1 MRTAVCSEA
10 PARSSARAQAAH
22 LADCAVRALREE
34 ALLSPKPA
42 LVDARGSG
50 AHADLDLARMLRSA
64 NSLRGPFADM
74 ALAACTARPD
84 AALRTRLAAIGR
96 VAEQRMLLATQ
107 GSNAHRGAIWALG
120 LLLGARAQLGDGAAA
135 AQVCETAACIARH
148 EDAAQGALPDA
159 GLRRRLAA
167 IGRVAEQRMLLATQG
182 SNAHRGAIWAL
193 GLLLGARAQ
202 LGAAA
207 DAAEVCATAARI
219 ARHPDAHGPDASASH
234 GARAVRRYGVAGA
247 RGQACSG
254 FPHVLRWG
262 LPMLRRRLAAGARPE
277 HARLDALLAIMAELD
292 DTCLLHRGG
301 VAALRAAQHGARR
314 VLALGGSAEPAG
326 HAALLALDAE
336 LLARNASPGGS
347 ADLLS
352 ASLFLDSVTAR

>member
-1 MRTAVCSEA
+1 MLPLSDTPVRVE
-10 PARSSARAQAAH
+10 PREQAAW
-22 LADCAVRALREE
+22 LADAAVQALRDE
-34 ALLSPKPA
+34 ARLSPKPA
-42 LVDARGSG
+42 LVDSRGSG

-64 NSLRGPFADM
+64 RALRRPFADM
-74 ALAACTARPD
+74 AL
-84 AALRTRLAAIGR
+84 
-96 VAEQRMLLATQ
+96 
-107 GSNAHRGAIWALG
+107 
-120 LLLGARAQLGDGAAA
+120 
-135 AQVCETAACIARH
+135 
-148 EDAAQGALPDA
+148 AAQGALPDA

-202 LGAAA
+202 IGATT

-219 ARHPDAHGPDASASH
+219 ARHPDAQCPDAAASH

-262 LPMLRRRLAAGARPE
+262 LPMLRGRLAAGARPE

-301 VAALRAAQHGARR
+301 VPALRAAQHGARR

>member
-1 MRTAVCSEA
+1 MLPLSDTPVRVE
-10 PARSSARAQAAH
+10 PREQAAW
-22 LADCAVRALREE
+22 LADAAVQALRDE
-34 ALLSPKPA
+34 ARLSPKPA
-42 LVDARGSG
+42 LVDSRGSG

-64 NSLRGPFADM
+64 RALRRPFADM
-74 ALAACTARPD
+74 AL
-84 AALRTRLAAIGR
+84 
-96 VAEQRMLLATQ
+96 
-107 GSNAHRGAIWALG
+107 
-120 LLLGARAQLGDGAAA
+120 
-135 AQVCETAACIARH
+135 
-148 EDAAQGALPDA
+148 AAQGALPDA

-202 LGAAA
+202 IGATT

-219 ARHPDAHGPDASASH
+219 ARHPDAQCPDAAASH

-262 LPMLRRRLAAGARPE
+262 LPMLRGRLAAGARPE

>member
-1 MRTAVCSEA
+1 MLPLSDT
-10 PARSSARAQAAH
+10 PARVEPREQAAW
-22 LADCAVRALREE
+22 LADAAVQALRDE
-34 ALLSPKPA
+34 ARLSPKPA
-42 LVDARGSG
+42 LVDSRGSG

-64 NSLRGPFADM
+64 RALRRPFADM
-74 ALAACTARPD
+74 AL
-84 AALRTRLAAIGR
+84 
-96 VAEQRMLLATQ
+96 
-107 GSNAHRGAIWALG
+107 
-120 LLLGARAQLGDGAAA
+120 
-135 AQVCETAACIARH
+135 
-148 EDAAQGALPDA
+148 AAQGALPDA

-301 VAALRAAQHGARR
+301 VPALRAAQHGARR

>member
-1 MRTAVCSEA
+1 MQTALLSEA
-10 PARSSARAQAAH
+10 LARTGERAQAEH

-64 NSLRGPFADM
+64 NSLRGPFTDM
-74 ALAACTARPD
+74 ALAAFAARPD

-120 LLLGARAQLGDGAAA
+120 LLLGARAHLGAAAGA

-148 EDAAQGALPDA
+148 EDAA
-159 GLRRRLAA
+159 LAP
-167 IGRVAEQRMLLATQG
+167 
-182 SNAHRGAIWAL
+182 S
-193 GLLLGARAQ
+193 
-202 LGAAA
+202 
-207 DAAEVCATAARI
+207 
-219 ARHPDAHGPDASASH
+219 PSSH
-234 GARAVRRYGVAGA
+234 GARAMRRFGVGGA
-247 RGQACSG
+247 RGQACAG
-254 FPHVLRWG
+254 FPQVLRAG
-262 LPMLRRRLAAGARPE
+262 LPTLRRRLAEGARVE

-301 VAALRAAQHGARR
+301 VPALRAAQRGARR

>member
-1 MRTAVCSEA
+1 MLSLPDTPC
-10 PARSSARAQAAH
+10 RAEPREQAAW
-22 LADCAVRALREE
+22 LADCAVQALRDE
-34 ALLSPKPA
+34 ARLSPKPA

-64 NSLRGPFADM
+64 RALRRPFVDM
-74 ALAACTARPD
+74 AVAAAGARVD
-84 AALRTRLAAIGR
+84 AALRQRLAAIGR
-96 VAEQRMLLATQ
+96 VAEQRMLMATQ

-120 LLLGARAQLGDGAAA
+120 LLLGARA
-135 AQVCETAACIARH
+135 
-148 EDAAQGALPDA
+148 
-159 GLRRRLAA
+159 
-167 IGRVAEQRMLLATQG
+167 M
-182 SNAHRGAIWAL
+182 
-193 GLLLGARAQ
+193 

-219 ARHPDAHGPDASASH
+219 ARHPDAAHAAAAATH

-254 FPHVLRWG
+254 FPHVLRCG
-262 LPMLRRRLAAGARPE
+262 LATLRRRLADGAATE
-277 HARLDALLAIMAELD
+277 HARLDALLAIMVELD

-301 VAALRAAQHGARR
+301 SAALHAAQAGARR
-314 VLALGGSAEPAG
+314 VLALGGSADARG
-326 HAALLALDAE
+326 HAALLELDAE

-352 ASLFLDSVTAR
+352 ASLFLHAVTTC